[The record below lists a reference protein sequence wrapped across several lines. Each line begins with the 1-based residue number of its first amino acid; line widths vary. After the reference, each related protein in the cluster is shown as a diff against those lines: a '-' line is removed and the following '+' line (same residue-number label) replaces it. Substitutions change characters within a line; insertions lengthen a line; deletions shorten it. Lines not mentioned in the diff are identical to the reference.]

1 MIEILKIAIV
11 IFSLAG
17 AVLASFGIPAISE
30 KMLKTKGSKD
40 FVKFLFGKGRNINII
55 MLFLNIGISALIGL
69 IIIFHLMSEKFI
81 LIGLF
86 MIPLTMALL
95 LTWFS
100 YAYMNYDVDIFVN
113 LNDNDKNSQGLKKW
127 LEENSGAGMCT
138 AYIVLYVFIV
148 VFVFA
153 NKYIYNAI
161 PNIQKVKIETETPEE
176 ALLDPKINSFKLT
189 LLYYYLGLILASFII
204 MTTVF
209 FGDQSS
215 DAYQYYFCNTY
226 VKSGKG
232 YGSNGGSSSGGG
244 GGSYGSGGGS
254 SSGGGG
260 GSYSSSGGSSSGGG
274 GGSY

>member
-1 MIEILKIAIV
+1 MIEILKFGIV
-11 IFSLAG
+11 VFSFSGALLAC
-17 AVLASFGIPAISE
+17 FGIPAISE
-30 KMLKTKGSKD
+30 KMLKTKGDKRFIKS
-40 FVKFLFGKGRNINII
+40 LFGKGRNINII
-55 MLFLNIGISALIGL
+55 MLFLNIAISAFIGL
-69 IIIFHLMSEKFI
+69 IIVSHLTSEKFI

-86 MIPLTMALL
+86 MIPLTMALI

-100 YAYMNYDVDIFVN
+100 YAYMNYDVDMFVN
-113 LNDNDKNSQGLKKW
+113 LNDKDKNSRGLKKW

-153 NKYIYNAI
+153 DKYIYRAI
-161 PNIQKVKIETETPEE
+161 PNVQKVKIETETPEE

-189 LLYYYLGLILASFII
+189 LLYYYLGMILASFII
-204 MTTVF
+204 MTTAF

-232 YGSNGGSSSGGG
+232 YGSSGGSSSGSS
-244 GGSYGSGGGS
+244 GGSYSSGGGGS

-260 GSYSSSGGSSSGGG
+260 GSYSSGGSSGGG
-274 GGSY
+274 GGY